1 MSQRMPSSR
10 RKTAVLKNHD
20 YFDSS
25 EDEEDGEE
33 EYHNIKGKVSSVWC
47 DRGVQVVVGW
57 GREVRLIKGKVSSV
71 SCVRGVRVVVGWGR
85 EVNSAEANE

>member
-10 RKTAVLKNHD
+10 RKTAILKNHD

-33 EYHNIKGKVSSVWC
+33 EYHNIKGGANCARGHSVEC
-47 DRGVQVVVGW
+47 VTQPSTLASVFAPG
-57 GREVRLIKGKVSSV
+57 ESTSVRP
-71 SCVRGVRVVVGWGR
+71 
-85 EVNSAEANE
+85 A